1 MRVNYLQLSNILSF
15 KYEEDINNAFKIEF
29 NPDLNIIIGENG
41 SGKSTALEAMNF
53 VFTRAL
59 FKRITNRY
67 SSHRSYYTDRKNT
80 LQIDD
85 NYSNRT
91 LGLRLQPNWS
101 SEEAQ
106 QRVRVSIKLDNIDRA
121 NIDHIVD
128 NYSRIKKT
136 LENYSIIP
144 VPEFFALDRG
154 MDIEID
160 ITFKQAK
167 YDEDNTYDS
176 YYSDSV
182 PDYIKFYLEYY
193 HAVNEAITVYNEDNT
208 DHIAPLENTFSML
221 SAFRDYGNDN
231 SQIQLY
237 NGDGPSGDALQD
249 VKNRLIPHSIN
260 EHSSGMPAIFDFIKL
275 KLGED
280 HFKLVKEGE
289 NINDATA
296 IINSSSIIKKIN
308 EKLRILNLQLSV
320 KPVNIRRWSYEFM
333 FHDTKN
339 DRYIGDINSLSAG
352 QKSIIHL
359 IFEAYGRDDVKGGLI
374 VIDEPEIHL
383 HYQFQ
388 SKYLKILED
397 LAKEQK
403 IQCILVTH
411 SEGFIN
417 DNTIKYIK
425 RFSLNEER
433 NSVART
439 PDIREDQRK
448 LIEILNN
455 TWAARVL
462 FLDRVLLVE
471 GQDDEYF
478 FRVAIKK
485 LQPDL
490 SQSITVYGVRGKDS
504 ISSFK
509 SFFESFGLKV
519 YVIKDLDAT
528 GEDFYG
534 RGNAVSF
541 RNSGEAGIINYRN
554 EHPDLD
560 QQIES
565 RYSSDEFYLKK
576 GAVEQYTGK
585 EKGIDHV
592 IDFCENGMDNFL
604 KSNDD
609 KAKEIINIIGLIAG
623 DNTCNP
629 SSKPRKTI
637 KSTLQRLAIRLIKTG
652 LKCC

>member
-1 MRVNYLQLSNILSF
+1 MKVNYLQLSNILSF
-15 KYEEDINNAFKIEF
+15 KYEEDINNTFKIEF

-41 SGKSTALEAMNF
+41 SGKSTVLEAMNF

-101 SEEAQ
+101 SEEEQ
-106 QRVRVSIKLDNIDRA
+106 QRVRVSIKLDSIDRA

-136 LENYSIIP
+136 LDNYSIIP
-144 VPEFFALDRG
+144 MPEFFALDSD

-167 YDEDNTYDS
+167 YDEDNTYES

-208 DHIAPLENTFSML
+208 DHIVPLENTFSML

-237 NGDGPSGDALQD
+237 NGDGPSGDPLQN
-249 VKNRLIPHSIN
+249 VKNRLTPHSIN
-260 EHSSGMPAIFDFIKL
+260 DHSSGMPAIFDFIKL

-280 HFKLVKEGE
+280 HFKLVKEGK

-296 IINSSSIIKKIN
+296 IINGSSMIKKIN

-320 KPVNIRRWSYEFM
+320 EPVNIRRWSYEFR
-333 FHDTKN
+333 FKDTKN
-339 DRYIGDINSLSAG
+339 NRELGDINSLSAG

-359 IFEAYGRDDVKGGLI
+359 IFEAYGRDDVKGGLV

-397 LAKEQK
+397 LAREQK

-417 DNTIKYIK
+417 DNTIYMKY
-425 RFSLNEER
+425 L
-433 NSVART
+433 
-439 PDIREDQRK
+439 
-448 LIEILNN
+448 LIL
-455 TWAARVL
+455 
-462 FLDRVLLVE
+462 
-471 GQDDEYF
+471 Y
-478 FRVAIKK
+478 
-485 LQPDL
+485 
-490 SQSITVYGVRGKDS
+490 
-504 ISSFK
+504 
-509 SFFESFGLKV
+509 
-519 YVIKDLDAT
+519 YV
-528 GEDFYG
+528 
-534 RGNAVSF
+534 
-541 RNSGEAGIINYRN
+541 
-554 EHPDLD
+554 
-560 QQIES
+560 
-565 RYSSDEFYLKK
+565 
-576 GAVEQYTGK
+576 
-585 EKGIDHV
+585 
-592 IDFCENGMDNFL
+592 
-604 KSNDD
+604 
-609 KAKEIINIIGLIAG
+609 
-623 DNTCNP
+623 
-629 SSKPRKTI
+629 
-637 KSTLQRLAIRLIKTG
+637 
-652 LKCC
+652 

>member
-15 KYEEDINNAFKIEF
+15 KYEEDINSAFKIEF

-41 SGKSTALEAMNF
+41 SGKSTVLEAMNF
-53 VFTRAL
+53 VFTRVL

-101 SEEAQ
+101 SEEQQ
-106 QRVRVSIKLDNIDRA
+106 QRVRVSIKLDSIDRA

-136 LENYSIIP
+136 LDNYSIIP
-144 VPEFFALDRG
+144 MPEFFALDSD

-167 YDEDNTYDS
+167 YDEDNTYES

-182 PDYIKFYLEYY
+182 PGYIKFYLEHY
-193 HAVNEAITVYNEDNT
+193 HAINEAITVYNEDNT
-208 DHIAPLENTFSML
+208 DRIAPLGSTFSIL
-221 SAFRDYGNDN
+221 SAFRDYSNYN
-231 SQIQLY
+231 SQIHLY
-237 NGDGPSGDALQD
+237 NGDDSSGDTLQN
-249 VKNRLIPHSIN
+249 VKDRLIPYSIN

-280 HFKLVKEGE
+280 HFKLVKEGK

-296 IINSSSIIKKIN
+296 IINGSSMIKKIN

-320 KPVNIRRWSYEFM
+320 KPVNIRRWSYEFR
-333 FHDTKN
+333 FKDTKN
-339 DRYIGDINSLSAG
+339 NRELGDINSLSAG

-359 IFEAYGRDDVKGGLI
+359 IFEAYGRDDVKGGLV

-397 LAKEQK
+397 LAREQK

-433 NSVART
+433 NSVMYVPEIT
-439 PDIREDQRK
+439 EDQK
-448 LIEILNN
+448 GLIKILNN
-455 TWAARVL
+455 TQAARVL
-462 FLDRVLLVE
+462 FLNKVLLVE

-478 FRVAIKK
+478 FRDVIKR

-490 SQSITVYGVRGKDS
+490 SQNINIYGVGGKDN
-504 ISSFK
+504 ISSVNSLSFK
-509 SFFESFGLKV
+509 DFFESFGLKV
-519 YVIKDLDAT
+519 YFIKDLDAT
-528 GEDFYG
+528 GKDIYENKEQRSLKTDEENN
-534 RGNAVSF
+534 R
-541 RNSGEAGIINYRN
+541 YRE
-554 EHPDLD
+554 EHLD
-560 QQIES
+560 VDEKIES
-565 RYSSDEFYLKK
+565 RYPFGEFYLKK
-576 GAVEQYTGK
+576 GAIEQYTGK

-604 KSNDD
+604 NSDD
-609 KAKEIINIIGLIAG
+609 EKAKEICKIIGLIAG
-623 DNTCNP
+623 EDGD
-629 SSKPRKTI
+629 SVH
-637 KSTLQRLAIRLIKTG
+637 
-652 LKCC
+652 

>member
-29 NPDLNIIIGENG
+29 DPNLNIIIGENG
-41 SGKSTALEAMNF
+41 SGKSTVLEAMNLI
-53 VFTRAL
+53 FTRAL
-59 FKRITNRY
+59 FKRTTNKY
-67 SSHRSYYTDRKNT
+67 NDNPTYIMYGKQTTIEVDN
-80 LQIDD
+80 
-85 NYSNRT
+85 NYSNKT
-91 LGLRLQPNWS
+91 LGLRIQPNWG
-101 SEEAQ
+101 SEKEQ
-106 QRVRVSIKLDNIDRA
+106 QNVRISITLDDIDRDNIKR
-121 NIDHIVD
+121 IVG
-128 NYSRIKKT
+128 NYGCIKKI
-136 LENYSIIP
+136 LEMYSNINIP
-144 VPEFFALDRG
+144 KFSVLNR
-154 MDIEID
+154 DINVDID
-160 ITFKQAK
+160 IIFKYTK
-167 YDEDNTYDS
+167 YEADATCN
-176 YYSDSV
+176 V
-182 PDYIKFYLEYY
+182 IYINSTPEYVRFYLEYY
-193 HAVNEAITVYNEDNT
+193 HAINEAIDIHNQENT
-208 DHIAPLENTFSML
+208 NNIIEPLGNTFSIL
-221 SAFRDYGNDN
+221 SAFRDYSNYN
-231 SQIQLY
+231 SQIHLY
-237 NGDGPSGDALQD
+237 NGDNSSGDTLQN
-249 VKNRLIPHSIN
+249 VRNRLIPHSIN
-260 EHSSGMPAIFDFIKL
+260 EHSSGVSAIFDFIKL

-280 HFKLVKEGE
+280 HFKLVKEGK

-320 KPVNIRRWSYEFM
+320 KPVDIRRWSYEFM
-333 FHDTKN
+333 LRDTKN
-339 DRYIGDINSLSAG
+339 DRYIGNINSLSAG

-359 IFEAYGRDDVKGGLI
+359 IFEAYGRDDVNGGLI
-374 VIDEPEIHL
+374 IIDEPEIHL

-388 SKYLKILED
+388 FEYLKILEK
-397 LAKEQK
+397 LAKEQGVQY
-403 IQCILVTH
+403 IIVPH
-411 SEGFIN
+411 SEGFISN
-417 DNTIKYIK
+417 KTIGHVK

-433 NSVART
+433 NSVVCT

-623 DNTCNP
+623 DNT
-629 SSKPRKTI
+629 
-637 KSTLQRLAIRLIKTG
+637 
-652 LKCC
+652 

>member
-15 KYEEDINNAFKIEF
+15 KYEEDINSAFKIEF
-29 NPDLNIIIGENG
+29 DPDLNIIIGENG
-41 SGKSTALEAMNF
+41 SGKSTVLEAMNF
-53 VFTRAL
+53 IFTRAL

-67 SSHRSYYTDRKNT
+67 SSHHSYYTDRKNM

-101 SEEAQ
+101 SEKEQ
-106 QRVRVSIKLDNIDRA
+106 QSVRLSIKLDDIDRA
-121 NIDHIVD
+121 NIAHIVANYNRIED
-128 NYSRIKKT
+128 TLGNYSTIT
-136 LENYSIIP
+136 M
-144 VPEFFALDRG
+144 PEFFALDRG

-167 YDEDNTYDS
+167 YDEDNTYESHYD
-176 YYSDSV
+176 DSV

-193 HAVNEAITVYNEDNT
+193 HAINEAITVYNEDNT
-208 DHIAPLENTFSML
+208 DHIAPLGNTFSML

-231 SQIQLY
+231 SQIHLY
-237 NGDGPSGDALQD
+237 NGDDPLDDALKN

-280 HFKLVKEGE
+280 HFKLVKEGK

-296 IINSSSIIKKIN
+296 IINDSSIIKKIN
-308 EKLRILNLQLSV
+308 EKLRILNLQFSV
-320 KPVNIRRWSYEFM
+320 KPVNIRRWSYEFR
-333 FHDTKN
+333 FHDIKN
-339 DRYIGDINSLSAG
+339 DRELGDINNLSAG

-359 IFEAYGRDDVKGGLI
+359 IFEAYGRDDIKGGLV

-397 LAKEQK
+397 LVKEQE

-411 SEGFIN
+411 SEGFIS
-417 DNTIKYIK
+417 DDTIKYIK
-425 RFSLNEER
+425 RFSLNEEH
-433 NSVART
+433 NSVVCT
-439 PDIREDQRK
+439 PDIRENQRK

-490 SQSITVYGVRGKDS
+490 SQNITVYGVRGKDS
-504 ISSFK
+504 VSSFK
-509 SFFESFGLKV
+509 SFFESFGLTV
-519 YVIKDLDAT
+519 YLIKDLDAT
-528 GEDFYG
+528 GKDFY
-534 RGNAVSF
+534 NSTVSF
-541 RNSGEAGIINYRN
+541 KYDKQTKLAGLDKRKIDKYRRD
-554 EHPDLD
+554 HSDLD
-560 QQIES
+560 EKIES
-565 RYSSDEFYLKK
+565 KYPSYEFYLKK
-576 GAVEQYTGK
+576 GAIEQYTGK
-585 EKGIDHV
+585 EKGIAHV
-592 IDFCENGMDNFL
+592 IDFCENDMDNFL
-604 KSNDD
+604 KSDD
-609 KAKEIINIIGLIAG
+609 EKAKEICKIIGLIAG
-623 DNTCNP
+623 EDGN
-629 SSKPRKTI
+629 SVH
-637 KSTLQRLAIRLIKTG
+637 
-652 LKCC
+652 